1 MKRGLLILAAAAAL
15 LTLEARVPLLAD
27 PAQAPAGVFIP
38 AQGDDQYLARDL
50 LLFAKVENAD
60 GKIIGDIED
69 FVFNADNQIVGVVL
83 GTGGF
88 LGFGEK
94 RVAVHLNALQ
104 IKHENGKVVVSLP
117 QATKEVLDAVEPF
130 KRKQPPKTL
139 LERAAERARE
149 FTDKS
154 SATAEDAYEKKA
166 KPAIEKASEAAK
178 GAIEEV
184 KEKTAPALEKAK
196 DVAKGAY
203 EGAKEAL
210 DKPAAGGEA
219 PAAAAEQPAPATG
232 AAPSAAPEAA
242 KPESTPA
249 PETPPA
255 TTP

>member
-1 MKRGLLILAAAAAL
+1 MKRGVLILAAAAL
-15 LTLEARVPLLAD
+15 LMLEAPLPALAETAQI
-27 PAQAPAGVFIP
+27 PADVFIP

-69 FVFNADNQIVGVVL
+69 FVFNADNQIVGVVM

-94 RVAVHLNALQ
+94 RVAVHLNALH

-117 QATKEVLDAVEPF
+117 QATKEVLDALPAFE
-130 KRKQPPKTL
+130 RKQPPKSL

-154 SATAEDAYEKKA
+154 SATAEDAYQKKG
-166 KPAIEKASEAAK
+166 K
-178 GAIEEV
+178 
-184 KEKTAPALEKAK
+184 PALEKAK
-196 DVAKGAY
+196 EAAKSALEEAKPALEKAGEVAKGAY

-210 DKPAAGGEA
+210 EKPA
-219 PAAAAEQPAPATG
+219 PG
-232 AAPSAAPEAA
+232 AAPAAPEA
-242 KPESTPA
+242 
-249 PETPPA
+249 TPPA
-255 TTP
+255 QSAPQAPAAPATPPAAAP